1 MRDESGKWVNLLV
14 EASKEELQK
23 ADEAVKR
30 ATTNNNSST
39 PTKNNKTTQ
48 QQQQKQNDEKK
59 DSDSQSMPS
68 IHQKY
73 AQRLSARGT
82 GGGLVG
88 GLSKSQSV
96 ILEEEGD
103 DQLDDIT
110 KDDDNNGG
118 IIHHMVKPS
127 DTLQFICLKYKVS
140 ADALRGANGFLGRTL
155 QYAPKKLIIPTTT
168 INNDDGKVKE
178 SEEKQQYEQQN
189 KSDDV
194 SVKSTLDTFSQCE
207 RSCPPS
213 VSTSDSSTISSSQ
226 LRKIDTI
233 EKQEGGLSGPTLG
246 TGKDSNNKDN
256 EIKYH
261 WVEPDDSL
269 RWICLKYKISANDLR
284 LANNFSGSN
293 LKLTPKKLI
302 IPKKST
308 RTKKSTRPPRG
319 PRRKDSHGSSA
330 LSLSYASSLRRSNES
345 YPGFNEDEVECDFN
359 ESFNKSFMTTDS
371 HWDAFH
377 GADHVSLD
385 MVGGPPQSLSGRGGE
400 GNGEN
405 MIGPNAPIPMVHLEG
420 ASKLYGQM
428 SCASDSDTDGSDDEQ
443 ESSLKR
449 SDGSHTKKGVRYHDV
464 KPTDTVEYLCLKYRV
479 SASAL
484 RRANIGLTGRNLQ
497 TGPKRLIIP
506 SGNESRGLSGF
517 LDDAETKSM
526 TYDDDTNTIACSE
539 GQSTII
545 SEMDS
550 LYLPDDGDD
559 NNAVYHDVQPYDTL
573 QGICLHYGISAYEL
587 RRANK
592 FRGMNLNSAPDRLI
606 IPKAERKQRKEYKTM
621 TEDEKIQALIAR
633 LPKSRQMKKPALT
646 NEEAR
651 AYLEYNDWN
660 FSQALRNAKVDA
672 DWKKGKR

>member
-1 MRDESGKWVNLLV
+1 MRDENGKWVNLLV

-30 ATTNNNSST
+30 ATTNNSS

-48 QQQQKQNDEKK
+48 QQPQQKQNDEKK
-59 DSDSQSMPS
+59 DTSSSMSS

-82 GGGLVG
+82 GG
-88 GLSKSQSV
+88 SPYKSQPV

-103 DQLDDIT
+103 DQLDDT
-110 KDDDNNGG
+110 KDDDDNNGG
-118 IIHHMVKPS
+118 IIYHMVKPS

-140 ADALRGANGFLGRTL
+140 ADALRGANGFVGRTL
-155 QYAPKKLIIPTTT
+155 QFAPKKLIIPTT
-168 INNDDGKVKE
+168 NNDGKEKE
-178 SEEKQQYEQQN
+178 SEKQQQQQQN
-189 KSDDV
+189 KSDEV
-194 SVKSTLDTFSQCE
+194 SVKSTLDTFSLSE
-207 RSCPPS
+207 SGSGPPT
-213 VSTSDSSTISSSQ
+213 VSGISASSSSTISSSQ

-233 EKQEGGLSGPTLG
+233 EKQGGGLSRVPSVG
-246 TGKDSNNKDN
+246 TKGESDNKDN

-293 LKLTPKKLI
+293 LKLAPKKLI
-302 IPKKST
+302 IPKST

-319 PRRKDSHGSSA
+319 PRKKGSLGSSA
-330 LSLSYASSLRRSNES
+330 LSHASSLRRSNES
-345 YPGFNEDEVECDFN
+345 YPGFNEDEFDCDFN
-359 ESFNKSFMTTDS
+359 ESFNTSFMTTDS

-385 MVGGPPQSLSGRGGE
+385 IVGGPPQLSGGGGE
-400 GNGEN
+400 GMIGEN
-405 MIGPNAPIPMVHLEG
+405 MNGPNAPMPMVHLEG

-428 SCASDSDTDGSDDEQ
+428 SCASDSDTDGSDDEH

-449 SDGSHTKKGVRYHDV
+449 SDSSHSKKGVRYHDV

-506 SGNESRGLSGF
+506 SGNESRGVSGC
-517 LDDAETKSM
+517 DDAETISM
-526 TYDDDTNTIACSE
+526 THDDDTNTIACSE
-539 GQSTII
+539 GHSTIV
-545 SEMDS
+545 SQMDS

-559 NNAVYHDVQPYDTL
+559 GEPVYHDVQPYDTL

-606 IPKAERKQRKEYKTM
+606 IPKTERKQRKEYKTM
-621 TEDEKIQALIAR
+621 TEDEKVQALIAS
-633 LPKSRQMKKPALT
+633 LPKSRQTKKPALT

-651 AYLEYNDWN
+651 AYLEYNEWN

>member
-1 MRDESGKWVNLLV
+1 MRDENGKWVNLLV

-30 ATTNNNSST
+30 ATTNNNSS
-39 PTKNNKTTQ
+39 PTKKNKTPQPQ
-48 QQQQKQNDEKK
+48 QHQKQNDEKK
-59 DSDSQSMPS
+59 DTSSSMSS

-82 GGGLVG
+82 GGGLG
-88 GLSKSQSV
+88 GLSKSQPV

-103 DQLDDIT
+103 DQLDD
-110 KDDDNNGG
+110 DDDNGG

-140 ADALRGANGFLGRTL
+140 ADALRGANGFVGRTL
-155 QYAPKKLIIPTTT
+155 QFAPKKLIIPTT
-168 INNDDGKVKE
+168 NNYEKDKE
-178 SEEKQQYEQQN
+178 SEKQQQQQN
-189 KSDDV
+189 KSDEV
-194 SVKSTLDTFSQCE
+194 SVKSTLDTFSLSE
-207 RSCPPS
+207 SGSGPPT
-213 VSTSDSSTISSSQ
+213 VSGISASSSSTISSSQ
-226 LRKIDTI
+226 LRKVDTI
-233 EKQEGGLSGPTLG
+233 EKQGGGLSRVPSVG
-246 TGKDSNNKDN
+246 TKGEGSSKDN

-293 LKLTPKKLI
+293 LKLAPKKLI
-302 IPKKST
+302 IPNST
-308 RTKKSTRPPRG
+308 RTKKTIRPPRG
-319 PRRKDSHGSSA
+319 PRKRGSHDSLA
-330 LSLSYASSLRRSNES
+330 LSYASSLRRSNES
-345 YPGFNEDEVECDFN
+345 YPGFNEDEFDN
-359 ESFNKSFMTTDS
+359 ESFNTSFMTTDS
-371 HWDAFH
+371 HGDAFH

-385 MVGGPPQSLSGRGGE
+385 IVGGPPQLSGGGGE
-400 GNGEN
+400 GMNGEN
-405 MIGPNAPIPMVHLEG
+405 MSGPNAPMPMVHLEG

-428 SCASDSDTDGSDDEQ
+428 SCASDSDTDGSDDEH

-449 SDGSHTKKGVRYHDV
+449 GDSSHSKKGVRYHDV

-506 SGNESRGLSGF
+506 SGNESRGVCGF
-517 LDDAETKSM
+517 DDAETIAM
-526 TYDDDTNTIACSE
+526 THDDDTNTIACSE
-539 GQSTII
+539 GHSTIV
-545 SEMDS
+545 SQMDS

-559 NNAVYHDVQPYDTL
+559 GEPVYHDVQPYDTL

-606 IPKAERKQRKEYKTM
+606 IPKTERKQRKEYKLM
-621 TEDEKIQALIAR
+621 TEDEKVQALIAS
-633 LPKSRQMKKPALT
+633 LPKSRQTKKPALT

-651 AYLEYNDWN
+651 AYLEYNEWN